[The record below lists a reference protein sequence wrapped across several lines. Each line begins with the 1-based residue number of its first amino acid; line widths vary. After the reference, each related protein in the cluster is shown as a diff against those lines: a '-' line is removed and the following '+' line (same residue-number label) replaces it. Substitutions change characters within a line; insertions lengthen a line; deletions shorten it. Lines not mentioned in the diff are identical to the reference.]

1 MQPIDDL
8 AAGKAGEYLV
18 CADLIL
24 HGHIAF
30 PSEQG
35 LPYDVVADIG
45 GKLYRVQVKTTRAT
59 RQVPQRKEHVTG
71 YLFHVGKCGKG
82 GFGSYGVNDVDL
94 FALVAIDTRT
104 IAYLPP
110 SGIRRTMIFRAPQ
123 NEGKH
128 HDEIMEVRRLA
139 IHADKAIGLR
149 NFEIAAK
156 HGLDQSVVGRAL
168 QKTRNTFPSSPYL
181 NHLTLDKALVATNDI
196 TTTQRRA
203 A

>member
-24 HGHIAF
+24 RGHVAF

-35 LPYDVVADIG
+35 LPYDVVADIN
-45 GKLYRVQVKTTRAT
+45 GKLHRVQVKTTRGT
-59 RQVPQRKEHVTG
+59 KPIPQRKEHVTG

-82 GFGSYGVNDVDL
+82 GVRSYGVNDVDL
-94 FALVAIDTRT
+94 FAMVAIDTRT
-104 IAYLPP
+104 IAYLSP
-110 SGIRRTMIFRAPQ
+110 SGIKRTMIFRAPQ

-128 HDEIMEVRRLA
+128 HDEMMEVRRLA
-139 IHADKAIGLR
+139 IHADKESGLR

-156 HGLDQSVVGRAL
+156 HGIDQSAVGRAL
-168 QKTRNTFPSSPYL
+168 RKTSNTFPASPYL
-181 NHLTLDKALVATNDI
+181 HHLTLEHALIAANDN
-196 TTTQRRA
+196 TTKRSA